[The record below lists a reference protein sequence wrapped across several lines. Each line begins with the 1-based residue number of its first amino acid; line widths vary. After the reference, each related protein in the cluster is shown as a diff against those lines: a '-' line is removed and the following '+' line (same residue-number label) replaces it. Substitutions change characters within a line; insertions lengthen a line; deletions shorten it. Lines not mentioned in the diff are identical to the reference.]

1 MKRILFA
8 IAAVSLLGGCGSL
21 GIGGKGKKN
30 VTPTVGERISVL
42 SRERVLE
49 VDPALSAVAVTL
61 PPAQANSEWT
71 QSGGNAA
78 KSMGHLTLGATPAM
92 VWRVSTGEGSSNQ
105 GQLAS
110 SPVIGE
116 GRIFTID
123 TRAVVR
129 AISPENG
136 ATIWQAQVRGDNAP
150 EGALFGGGVAY
161 DNGRIYATNGAGDA
175 AALDA
180 KTGALIWRVR
190 PGGPLRGAPTVA
202 NDNVYVVTQDNQ
214 LFALNPA
221 NGATRWSGSGAVEI
235 AGILGASSPAAAQG
249 TVVAGFS
256 SGELNAYR
264 YENGQ
269 NLWQDALARTSI
281 STSVTQLSD
290 IDADPVIDS
299 GRVYAVGQGGR
310 MVAIELITGQ
320 RVWEINVAG
329 ISTPWVAGDWVFVVT
344 DDSRL
349 LALSRTTGGIRWMTQ
364 LTRYRDAKD
373 KKGRVDWVG
382 PVLAGDRLVLANS
395 GGQIVYVSPYDGRV
409 LATQDTRMSVSLQPI
424 VANNTLYV
432 LHDNGQ
438 LTAWR

>member
-1 MKRILFA
+1 MKRILLA
-8 IAAVSLLGGCGSL
+8 LAAASLLGGCGSL
-21 GIGGKGKKN
+21 GLGGKGKKN
-30 VTPTVGERISVL
+30 VTPTVGQRISVL
-42 SRERVLE
+42 SQERVLE
-49 VDPALSAVAVTL
+49 VEPALAGIAVTL
-61 PPAQANSEWT
+61 PPALPNAEWP

-78 KSMGHLTLGATPAM
+78 KSMGHVGLAAAPALA
-92 VWRVSTGEGSSNQ
+92 WRVSIGQGSGNQ

-110 SPVIGE
+110 SPVLGE

-136 ATIWQAQVRGDNAP
+136 GTVWQTQVRGANAP

-175 AALDA
+175 AAIDA
-180 KTGALIWRVR
+180 KTGALVWRVR
-190 PGGPLRGAPTVA
+190 PGAPLRGAPTVA

-221 NGATRWSGSGAVEI
+221 NGAVRWTGAGAVEI

-281 STSVTQLSD
+281 STAVTSLSD

-329 ISTPWVAGDWVFVVT
+329 ISTPWVAGDWIFVVT
-344 DDSRL
+344 DEARL
-349 LALSRTTGGIRWMTQ
+349 LALSRTTGQIRWMTQ
-364 LTRYRDAKD
+364 LARYRDAKD
-373 KKGRVDWVG
+373 KKGRIDWVG
-382 PVLAGDRLVLANS
+382 PLLAGDRLVLANS
-395 GGQIVYVSPYDGRV
+395 AGQIVYVSPTDGSVRS
-409 LATQDTRMSVSLQPI
+409 TQETRMPVSLSPI
-424 VANNTLYV
+424 VANNALYV

>member
-1 MKRILFA
+1 MKRILLVL
-8 IAAVSLLGGCGSL
+8 AAASLLGGCSGL
-21 GIGGKGKKN
+21 GLGGKGKKN

-42 SRERVLE
+42 SRERILE

-61 PPAQANSEWT
+61 PPAEANSEWT

-78 KSMGHLTLGATPAM
+78 KSMGHLALGATPAM
-92 VWRVSTGEGSSNQ
+92 AWRVGTGQGSSNQ

-136 ATIWQAQVRGDNAP
+136 ATLWQAQVRGANAP

-180 KTGALIWRVR
+180 KTGGLVWRVR

-290 IDADPVIDS
+290 IDADPVIDA

-320 RVWEINVAG
+320 RIWEINVAG
-329 ISTPWVAGDWVFVVT
+329 ISTPWVAGDWIFVVT
-344 DDSRL
+344 DDARL

-373 KKGRVDWVG
+373 KKGRIDWVG
-382 PVLAGDRLVLANS
+382 PLLAGDRLVLANS
-395 GGQIVYVSPYDGRV
+395 AGQIVYVSPTDGRV
-409 LATQDTRMSVSLQPI
+409 LTTQDSRMSVSLQPI

>member
-8 IAAVSLLGGCGSL
+8 LVAVSLLGGCGSL
-21 GIGGKGKKN
+21 GIGGKNKKN

-49 VDPALSAVAVTL
+49 VDPALSAIAVTL

-78 KSMGHLTLGATPAM
+78 KSMGHLALGPAPAM
-92 VWRVSTGEGSSNQ
+92 AWRVSTGQGSSSQ

-129 AISPENG
+129 ALSPENG
-136 ATIWQAQVRGDNAP
+136 ATIWQAQVRGANAP
-150 EGALFGGGVAY
+150 EGALFGGGVVY

-180 KTGALIWRVR
+180 KTGALVWRVR

-202 NDNVYVVTQDNQ
+202 NDNVYVVSQDNQ

-221 NGATRWSGSGAVEI
+221 DGATRWSGSGAVEI

-320 RVWEINVAG
+320 RIWEINVAG
-329 ISTPWVAGDWVFVVT
+329 IATPWVAGDWIFVVT
-344 DDSRL
+344 DEAQL
-349 LALSRTTGGIRWMTQ
+349 LALSRTNGGIRWMTQ
-364 LTRYRDAKD
+364 LSRYRDVKD
-373 KKGRVDWVG
+373 KKGRIDWVG
-382 PVLAGDRLVLANS
+382 PILAGDRLVLANS
-395 GGQIVYVSPYDGRV
+395 LGQIVYVSPTDGRV
-409 LATQDTRMSVSLQPI
+409 LTTQPTGMAVSLQPI

-438 LTAWR
+438 LSAWR

>member
-1 MKRILFA
+1 MKRVLMA
-8 IAAVSLLGGCGSL
+8 LVAVSLLGGCGVL
-21 GIGGKGKKN
+21 GGKSKKK
-30 VTPTVGERISVL
+30 VTPTVGERIPVL
-42 SRERVLE
+42 ARETVLE
-49 VDPALSAVAVTL
+49 ADPTLAGTAVTL
-61 PPAQANSEWT
+61 PPAQANAEWA

-78 KSMGHLTLGATPAM
+78 KSMGHVTLGSSPAM
-92 VWRVSTGEGSSNQ
+92 AWRVSIGEGSGNK

-110 SPVIGE
+110 SPVVADGK
-116 GRIFTID
+116 IFTID

-129 AISPENG
+129 AISPDNG
-136 ATIWQAQVRGDNAP
+136 STLWETQVRGANAP

-175 AALDA
+175 SALDA
-180 KTGALIWRVR
+180 RNGSIVWTVR

-221 NGATRWSGSGAVEI
+221 DGAIRWTGSGAVEI
-235 AGILGASSPAAAQG
+235 AGVLGAASPAAAQG

-269 NLWQDALARTSI
+269 SLWQDALARTSI
-281 STSVTQLSD
+281 STTVTSLSD

-320 RVWEINVAG
+320 RVWEINLAG
-329 ISTPWVAGDWVFVVT
+329 ISTPWVAGDWIFVVT
-344 DDSRL
+344 DQAQL
-349 LALSRTTGGIRWMTQ
+349 LALSRSNGHIRWLTQ
-364 LTRYRDAKD
+364 LPRFRDVKD
-373 KKGRVDWVG
+373 KKGRIAWVG
-382 PVLAGDRLVLANS
+382 PILAGDRLVLANS
-395 GGQIVYVSPYDGRV
+395 EGQLVNVSPYDG
-409 LATQDTRMSVSLQPI
+409 AIQSTQETKMPVSLSPI
-424 VANNTLYV
+424 VANSTLYV

-438 LTAWR
+438 LTAWK